1 MEWILSTEY
10 TIEETK
16 TGFVITL
23 LSGSWLEP
31 DSLKTK
37 APDEMTVQEQAK
49 CLRLGLEFSKEFM
62 AKKLKCSDANEV

>member
-10 TIEETK
+10 TIEENETD
-16 TGFVITL
+16 FVITL

-31 DSLKTK
+31 ASLKTT

-49 CLRLGLEFSKEFM
+49 YLRLGLEFGKEFM
-62 AKKLKCSDANEV
+62 TKRLKYSATNEV